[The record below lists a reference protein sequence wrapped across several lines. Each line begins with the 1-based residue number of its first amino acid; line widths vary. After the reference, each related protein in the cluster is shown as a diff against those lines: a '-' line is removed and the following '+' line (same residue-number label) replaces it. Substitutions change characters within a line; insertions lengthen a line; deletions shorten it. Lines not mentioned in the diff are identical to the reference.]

1 MVSDRKSQSIITF
14 LLLLMLIIAFLAYQN
29 HVSYTKLKSAFI
41 DEKQEIEAELD
52 RMIID
57 YDEALTQK
65 TKASVKLKIERKR
78 VIRLRDTVKNLQENS
93 YNLLRKFRKRI
104 SFLEAQNKELF
115 VKVDSLNNVNTHLRD
130 ENLVV
135 KKELSKKTLLTK
147 KLSDYSNDLEHS
159 KKDLE
164 NTIAKAKVLEI
175 KNFNVIPM
183 RKRNNGKYTSTLRR
197 RRIEAF
203 KISLDIEKNE
213 LAEIGKRK
221 VYIQVIDTDKNVVSV
236 DGHTTLKDDS
246 QIAYTDVF
254 TTNYQKKEVALVS
267 FVEIEKGK
275 VKKGKYTINAYLEG
289 KLVGNKLLEI

>member
-29 HVSYTKLKSAFI
+29 YASYTRLKSAFL
-41 DEKQEIEAELD
+41 DEKKEIEAELD

-65 TKASVKLKIERKR
+65 TKASAKLKIERKR

-130 ENLVV
+130 ENLIV
-135 KKELSKKTLLTK
+135 KQELSKKTLLTK

-159 KKDLE
+159 KKNLE
-164 NTIAKAKVLEI
+164 NTIAKARILEI

-183 RKRNNGKYTSTLRR
+183 RKRNNGKYTSTSRR

-213 LAEIGKRK
+213 LAEIGERK
-221 VYIQVIDTDKNVVSV
+221 VFIQVIDTDKNVVSV
-236 DGHTTLKDDS
+236 NGHTTLKNDS

-254 TTNYQKKEVALVS
+254 TTNYQKKEIALIS
-267 FVEIEKGK
+267 FVKLEKGK
-275 VKKGKYTINAYLEG
+275 VKKGEYTINAYLEG
-289 KLVGNKLLEI
+289 KLVGNKLLKI